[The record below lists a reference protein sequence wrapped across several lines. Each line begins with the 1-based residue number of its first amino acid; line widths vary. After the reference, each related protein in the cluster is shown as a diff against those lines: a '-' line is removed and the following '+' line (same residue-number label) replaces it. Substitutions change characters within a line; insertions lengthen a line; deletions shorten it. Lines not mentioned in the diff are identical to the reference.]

1 MADETVK
8 LILQL
13 ENKAKKDFNILNKEI
28 KNLKNSSDKAD
39 DSVGK
44 LDKEIKETGSSSN
57 KTKNDLGKLDK
68 EVKKVGNSS
77 KKTSKGLDEIGNSL
91 KTIGGFAAG
100 AAAGISAIAFQ
111 ASTSARELQALADIA
126 GLNVNEFG
134 NLSAAYESFGVTADG
149 LSSVLKD
156 ITERVDDAVFNN
168 AGEFI
173 DVAKQLNIEL
183 ESLNAKSA
191 GEQLEFLIDKLNKL
205 DPNRA
210 RSIADRLGG
219 DELIK
224 IEASYRR
231 LGNEASKLVSR
242 VNELDF
248 QLSEEELKSIN
259 AVRTE
264 FDLLFKNI
272 GSLLTQRF
280 AVFFEGSEESVA
292 GINDEIT
299 KLRNG
304 NSDILKFI
312 SNTGDNFG
320 ATFDNISQGFKQIGL
335 EGEAFAAKVNLA
347 FNSIFGDS
355 EKALQDYVKEI
366 GNLQDSFDN
375 SNDIQFIN
383 GLLKENIALYN
394 GQLAGITELSKGQEQ
409 LVKNRLSAIRIL
421 KEENLS
427 IEDQGEALYFL
438 INSYKGNVSV
448 QRELA
453 AQYDRLTEAMA
464 ENNKENIM
472 SVDISKQST
481 KQIEKQIKAVKKLE
495 NVDFKLDNDFLD
507 ILKNAQLELLRLEGS
522 FREAFDID
530 IKPTE
535 LKIEKLKEKLKEA
548 NDLITNKNADKS
560 TIDNAKKFKNEL
572 DFLERKIA
580 LQRELTT
587 QQTQDFELGEL
598 NEDETEANQQ
608 FDLGIIDEEAF
619 IEKLEIIKEA
629 LRGTFGEDSIEF
641 QSFSENLEKV
651 KNELDEFGQ
660 ISLMVFDKFSEGFA
674 TAVTD
679 SLLYGKSLR
688 DGLSSVIQSIIQQ
701 LIQAAI
707 QALIFSAI
715 LKATGMAPPAAGG
728 GSQSFGEMF
737 KTNFAGNLGV
747 PTRHNGGSVGKSGDS
762 ANSIR
767 NINLSDPS
775 KSLNSNERLIIAK
788 TDESVIDTQS
798 LTSPTGVGSNEV
810 KQPQVNISNYIT
822 DDVMN
827 AYLQSDSAED
837 TIITIMNRNSDK
849 IR

>member
-535 LKIEKLKEKLKEA
+535 LKIEKLKEKLKEV
-548 NDLITNKNADKS
+548 NDLISNGNADQP
-560 TIDNAKKFKNEL
+560 TIDNAEKFQKEL